1 MAASGHNHPTAAD
14 QPGQLP
20 LTSTEHRHAAVLT
33 HTAWAGWGY
42 EAENPDDE

>member
-1 MAASGHNHPTAAD
+1 MAAFGHNHETAAD
-14 QPGQLP
+14 EPRQSS
-20 LTSTEHRHAAVLT
+20 LTSTGRPHAAVLT